1 MLRRALILTLTAGL
15 ATPVLA
21 QDMMTARAS
30 FIDSEGEEIGTAAL
44 SETPTGVLIN
54 VEVTDLPAGEHGFHI
69 HETGSC
75 ETPDFQ
81 SAGGHYAP
89 RGNQHGFLVEGGPHA
104 GDMPNQFVQDDGVL
118 RAHIRNDRVTLGE
131 GEGTLFDEDGSAFII
146 HADADD
152 YSSQPSGNAGPR
164 LACAVI
170 ERDS

>member
-1 MLRRALILTLTAGL
+1 MRISLVATVLGTVLVAPVSAQEML
-15 ATPVLA
+15 
-21 QDMMTARAS
+21 TARAD
-30 FIDSEGEEIGTAAL
+30 FIDNDGEAIGTAAL

-54 VEVTDLPAGEHGFHI
+54 VKVTGIPAGEHGFHI

-89 RGNQHGFLVEGGPHA
+89 RGKLHGFLVEGGPHA
-104 GDMPNQFVQDDGVL
+104 GDMPNQFVQEDGIL

-146 HADADD
+146 HADPDD
-152 YSSQPSGNAGPR
+152 YHSQPSGNAGPR

-170 ERDS
+170 EKSS